1 VAHCPRRRA
10 SESIHPLLE
19 PCSATL
25 RLQRGPL
32 FNEIGNG
39 RQKTTRR
46 RKKSHPDAYAGLPVS
61 AFETIFSNV
70 WRRGGKKS
78 RLRSST
84 KKPKDHVADTIEN
97 LTNRGAAQPC
107 SSSDV
112 YGQPTSRTRLCLGC
126 RGRGLMSRR
135 MSGPL
140 KPPLPLHPIPQAHIF
155 TDWLRSHS
163 VEIPPSKSLGKKLL

>member
-84 KKPKDHVADTIEN
+84 EKPKDHVADTIEN

-107 SSSDV
+107 SSSGSSDV
-112 YGQPTSRTRLCLGC
+112 YGQPTSRTRRCLGC

-140 KPPLPLHPIPQAHIF
+140 KPPPSPAPHPPSAHIHR
-155 TDWLRSHS
+155 L
-163 VEIPPSKSLGKKLL
+163 VEITLCGNPSFKISR